1 MAGNVRTSP
10 RLPLGSF
17 RRQQVPVILALVLL
31 ATASWSILLRWPMDP
46 MSDGLTMG
54 LGPVMFLLIWLVMM
68 VAMMFPAATPMIAM
82 FTRLASERRG
92 GGQPFV
98 PTWLFVSTYLVVWLL
113 FGVVVSVVAVLS
125 EWLISLLSLSPATI
139 ARFGGVLLLTAGV
152 YQLTPLK
159 RACLTKCRSPFH
171 FLLAHWRD
179 GYRGALAL
187 GLRHGLS
194 CLGCCWMLF
203 VLLLPLG
210 FMNIGAMALVTF
222 LIVAEKVL
230 PFGRIARFTGATALL
245 LYGTLALV
253 RPELLPTKPGL

>member
-1 MAGNVRTSP
+1 M
-10 RLPLGSF
+10 
-17 RRQQVPVILALVLL
+17 PVILALVLL

-139 ARFGGVLLLTAGV
+139 ARFGGVLLLTVGV

-159 RACLTKCRSPFH
+159 RACLTKCCSPFH

-179 GYRGALAL
+179 SYRSALAL
-187 GLRHGLS
+187 GLRHGLY

-210 FMNIGAMALVTF
+210 FMKIGAMALVTF
-222 LIVAEKVL
+222 LIVGEKVL
-230 PFGRIARFTGATALL
+230 SFGPIARFPGATDLL
-245 LYGTLALV
+245 LSGTLALV
-253 RPELLPTKPGL
+253 RPEFLPTMPGL

>member
-10 RLPLGSF
+10 RLPLGYF

-31 ATASWSILLRWPMDP
+31 ATASWSILFRWPMDP
-46 MSDGLTMG
+46 MSNGLTMG
-54 LGPVMFLLIWLVMM
+54 LGPVMFFLIWLVMM

-82 FTRLASERRG
+82 FARLASERRG
-92 GGQPFV
+92 RSQPFV

-113 FGVVVSVVAVLS
+113 FGVVVYGVAVLS
-125 EWLISLLSLSPATI
+125 EWLISLLFLSPATT
-139 ARFGGVLLLTAGV
+139 ARFDAVLLLAAGV
-152 YQLTPLK
+152 YQPTPLK

-187 GLRHGLS
+187 GLRHRLY

-203 VLLLPLG
+203 VLLPLG
-210 FMNIGAMALVTF
+210 FMNIGAMALVTL
-222 LIVAEKVL
+222 LIVAEKAL
-230 PFGRIARFTGATALL
+230 PFGRTARFPGATALL
-245 LYGTLALV
+245 LYGTLAFV
-253 RPELLPTKPGL
+253 RPEFLPTIPVL